1 MKLLITTLTISLI
14 FGNAIVAQQNPSQ
27 DSERLTEDFAKR
39 ASAKLKGRVIW
50 ANHDLSHTTVQ
61 VYKDASLKQLY
72 IAGVLKRNKFEVR
85 VEPGTYYLVAF
96 VDTDGSGKFDVGDG
110 MGILGITNWNAPNQ
124 QKQLI
129 TVDDRQ
135 TVSALE
141 IVITGR
147 MQNIDGQNRIVSV
160 YNYRENPLDKFKKEL
175 SMITSGVK
183 GTVKRD
189 AQNPSESGLIFAY
202 TDLSWKYRAGGSK
215 LEDDGSFTL
224 HLIPGKY
231 YLMVVIDKNR
241 TNLFDAGD
249 ELGMYGITN
258 LRDRRAFPK
267 PVLVEQNKFTEGV
280 ALEIVGQQ
288 TGSGKIIPRGEQVP
302 ASEVQGK
309 DTGQSGLAQVSGT
322 VVWDG
327 GNQNVA
333 IVEVHRDPTLMK
345 PVQQIKTDKDRNF
358 RLQLPP
364 GDYYLMANVDADGD
378 GRYSEGDGIGSYGT
392 ANITIHPPA
401 ILTFTQGQNPDVELS
416 ISGQYNASG
425 QLESIAPAG
434 GEADNPLPSDID
446 SGISGRVVWDS
457 KEFKEGI
464 LSISDT
470 ADFQSVIPIVLNL
483 ANNGHYEVALP
494 PGDYY
499 VMVLVDLNADRK
511 AGLRDGIGIYGTNQP
526 VRGEAQ
532 RVSVF
537 PGYITPHIDIEVFAA
552 YIDTKGN
559 IAEIENGHRPN
570 IKLQYGEPEDIFN
583 FTRLGRQIEE
593 WWYWTQG
600 VQFSFEAVGA
610 GWKLQNRTDFEPK
623 VSPAELKQLRQELE
637 RKKAG
642 SGAPDE
648 TDQPDANAPDTEALG
663 FDLSDLNALI
673 YYTADNLIWGYA
685 PDSKLQPLGA
695 GREPTA
701 SMSGR
706 LTYLDADGNVIILH
720 PDAPKGE
727 LLLDRREL
735 ATEAVISP
743 DGMSL
748 AFSRHR
754 SNRERIYIQH
764 LGSGREIPV
773 PSTAQQM
780 FSPAWN
786 FNGELLAYS
795 ARGSIENPDAGGN
808 TNIYVYDRVS
818 NRIEPIRIGEG
829 DDSEPAWSPSH
840 PRLLAFSR
848 AEGEH
853 RQIWR
858 VEFSPD
864 GEPHEQQLTRYGGE
878 NPVWL
883 PDGSGILYENNGQL
897 WMVSADSKENQPV
910 RLNGKVVFGHD
921 PYVLPLQTR

>member
-1 MKLLITTLTISLI
+1 MKLLIVTLTTVLI
-14 FGNAIVAQQNPSQ
+14 LSNTSWAQQIPSQ
-27 DSERLTEDFAKR
+27 SSESLTEDFAKR
-39 ASAKLKGRVIW
+39 ANATLKGRVIW
-50 ANHDLSHTTVQ
+50 ARHDLSHTTVQ
-61 VYKDASLKQLY
+61 VYKDERLKQLY
-72 IAGVLKRNKFEVR
+72 TAGVLKQDRFEIR
-85 VEPGTYYLVAF
+85 VEPGSYYLVAF

-124 QKQLI
+124 KKQLI
-129 TVDDRQ
+129 TVGDRQ
-135 TVSALE
+135 TISALD
-141 IVITGR
+141 IVIAAR

-160 YNYRENPLDKFKKEL
+160 HNYRENPMDRFKKEL

-183 GTVKRD
+183 GTVKRN
-189 AQNPSESGLIFAY
+189 AQNASESGLVFAY
-202 TDLSWKYRAGGSK
+202 TDLSWKYRVGSSK
-215 LEDDGSFTL
+215 LETDGSFTL

-249 ELGMYGITN
+249 ELGMYGIAN

-280 ALEIVGQQ
+280 EIEIVGQQ
-288 TGSGKIIPRGEQVP
+288 TASGKIIPRGEKATANQQGRG
-302 ASEVQGK
+302 AS
-309 DTGQSGLAQVSGT
+309 QSGLAQVLGR
-322 VVWDG
+322 VVWADG
-327 GNQNVA
+327 KQTAA
-333 IVEVHRDPTLMK
+333 IIEVHRDPTL
-345 PVQQIKTDKDRNF
+345 VQPLQHLKTDKDGNF

-378 GRYSEGDGIGSYGT
+378 GSVSTGDGIGGYGT
-392 ANITIHPPA
+392 ANITTDPPVV
-401 ILTFTQGQNPDVELS
+401 LTFKQGKNPDLQIS

-425 QLESIAPAG
+425 QLESTAS
-434 GEADNPLPSDID
+434 ADGNAANLSPID
-446 SGISGRVVWDS
+446 SGISGRVLWDS

-470 ADFQSVIPIVLNL
+470 PDFQSVIPISLNL
-483 ANNGHYEVALP
+483 ENDGRYDVPLP

-499 VMVLVDLNADRK
+499 VMVLVDLDGDRK
-511 AGLRDGIGIYGTNQP
+511 AGLRDGIGIYGTTQP
-526 VRGEAQ
+526 VRGEPQ

-537 PGYITPHIDIEVFAA
+537 PGYITPHIDIEIFAA

-570 IKLQYGEPEDIFN
+570 IKLQYGEPEDIFK

-593 WWYWTQG
+593 WWYWTKG

-623 VSPAELKQLRQELE
+623 VSPEEFEQLKQELE
-637 RKKAG
+637 EKRNGNKAN
-642 SGAPDE
+642 DK
-648 TDQPDANAPDTEALG
+648 TDQPDADAPEPEVLG
-663 FDLSDLNALI
+663 YDISRLNALI
-673 YYTADNLIWGYA
+673 YYTADDLIWGYA
-685 PDSKLQPLGA
+685 PDNALQPIGV
-695 GREPTA
+695 GRNPTA

-706 LTYLDADGNVIILH
+706 MTYLDKDGNVIILH
-720 PDAPKGE
+720 PDAPEGE

-743 DGMSL
+743 DGKFL

-754 SNRERIYIQH
+754 SGRKGIYIQS
-764 LGSGREIPV
+764 LGSGRELPV
-773 PSTAQQM
+773 PSTAQEM

-786 FNGELLAYS
+786 SNGELLAYS
-795 ARGSIENPDAGGN
+795 ARGSIENPNAGKD
-808 TNIYVYDRVS
+808 TNIYVYDRIS
-818 NRIEPIRIGEG
+818 NRIQPIRIGPG
-829 DDSEPAWSPSH
+829 DDSEPAWSPAH

-858 VEFSPD
+858 VEFNPE
-864 GEPHEQQLTRYGGE
+864 GESREAQLTRYGGE

-883 PDGSGILYENNGQL
+883 PDGSGILYANNGQL
-897 WMVSADSKENQPV
+897 WIVSADGKENQPI
-910 RLNGKVVFGHD
+910 RRNGNVVFGHE
-921 PYVLPLQTR
+921 PYVLPFK